1 MQGAERELQD
11 LLQRLD
17 QVNLCQTENQREKRL
32 GLTKIIHCQ
41 AVKLLHSSFW
51 RHHYWRQ
58 IKEFF
63 FCVASFNRPAE
74 NQIGTSKEK
83 HRHKLSLPI

>member
-1 MQGAERELQD
+1 MTIYSHVTSNNISVTVCKIDEGWSIRTAPLTSQGAERELQD

-17 QVNLCQTENQREKRL
+17 QVNLCQTENQRETRL

-58 IKEFF
+58 IK
-63 FCVASFNRPAE
+63 
-74 NQIGTSKEK
+74 
-83 HRHKLSLPI
+83 

>member
-1 MQGAERELQD
+1 MANQNSTADITMQGAERELQD

-17 QVNLCQTENQREKRL
+17 QVNLCQTENQREMRL

-58 IKEFF
+58 IKDFF
-63 FCVASFNRPAE
+63 FAWLASIDRLK
-74 NQIGTSKEK
+74 T
-83 HRHKLSLPI
+83 R